1 MKTVSIVG
9 GGLVGSLLASY
20 LGERGYQ
27 VDVYERRPDMRSQ
40 SISAGKSINMACST
54 RGWQALDKVGVGD
67 KVREAA
73 IAMTGRMMHDES
85 GELTYQPYGQ
95 EGQAIYSISRGGL
108 NKILMTHAEEHPQ
121 VNFHFNKKC
130 VDVDLDAGVCTF
142 KDYETEEV
150 TEVKSDLI
158 FGADGAFSA
167 VRSVM
172 EHQKHFDYQQ
182 KYISSDYIEL
192 SIDATPS
199 GDFAMEKNALHIWP
213 RGDFM
218 LIALPNPDASF
229 TCTLFMPYEGETSFE
244 QLKTDDD
251 IIAFFKKTFPDALE
265 LMPNLLEDFKDNPQA
280 PLVIIK
286 CYPWTANGK
295 VALIGD
301 AAHAIVPFYGQ
312 GMISGFEDC
321 YVLNQLI
328 DKHNENWDD
337 IMEEYQQMRK
347 PNGDAI
353 ADLAVY
359 NYKVMRDKVAD
370 ERFLLKK
377 KLERRINQLYPD
389 KYVPLYTMVSFS
401 NTPYAEAYKKGM
413 EQEEFL
419 NQKVDSHDIEKHFE
433 DGTIDDLIGSWFAD
447 AGSPAA
453 GDR

>member
-1 MKTVSIVG
+1 MKKVTIVG
-9 GGLVGSLLASY
+9 GGLVGSLLAAY
-20 LGERGYQ
+20 MGERGFE
-27 VDVYERRPDMRSQ
+27 VDVYERRPDMRLAN
-40 SISAGKSINMACST
+40 ISAGKSINMACST

-67 KVREAA
+67 KVRAAA
-73 IAMTGRMMHDES
+73 IAMKGRMMHALD
-85 GELTYQPYGQ
+85 GELTFQPYGQ

-108 NKILMTHAEEHPQ
+108 NKILMSHAEEHPK
-121 VNFHFNKKC
+121 VNFHFNQRC
-130 VDVDLDAGVCTF
+130 IDIDLDNAVATF
-142 KDYETEEV
+142 ENYETKEITTV
-150 TEVKSDLI
+150 DSDLI

-172 EHQKHFDYQQ
+172 EHQKHFDYNQ

-251 IIAFFKKTFPDALE
+251 IVNFFKETFPDALE
-265 LMPNLLEDFKDNPQA
+265 LMPNLLQDFKDNPQS
-280 PLVIIK
+280 PLAIIK
-286 CYPWTANGK
+286 CFPWTANGK

-312 GMISGFEDC
+312 GMIAGFEDC
-321 YVLNQLI
+321 FVLDNLI
-328 DKHNENWDD
+328 EKFGDDWDT
-337 IMEEYQQMRK
+337 IMNEYQISRK

-359 NYKVMRDKVAD
+359 NYKVMRDKVGDAD
-370 ERFLLKK
+370 FLLQK
-377 KLERRINQLYPD
+377 KLERRINQLYPE
-389 KYVPLYTMVSFS
+389 KYTPLYTMVSFS
-401 NTPYAEAYKKGM
+401 NTPYAEAYAKGVKQNERL
-413 EQEEFL
+413 EQMVRE
-419 NQKVDSHDIEKHFE
+419 NDIAAKFE
-433 DGTIDDLIGSWFAD
+433 DGTIDELIHSWYKD
-447 AGSPAA
+447 
-453 GDR
+453 